1 MPRGGGRAA
10 VTAAAHSGLNNPI
23 LPYQRSHYSFT
34 HRSPKRSLNVVS
46 PLPFSCNKFFF
57 AQDSGDFSG
66 VEPIALGNV
75 ALPPSPQGRL
85 VFWKRDNKVLVEIL
99 NPISINS
106 PSISPQQIDAKATS
120 IVKEIDKD
128 LAFKLL
134 TYFAIILQAG
144 LLAYG
149 YLELS
154 AYYEQFGIS
163 TTELEL
169 GTPTILTYGYSYAF
183 SSIMGLVYLIP
194 FIGVLILGL
203 LFISVA
209 LTFVYLLMNRVSKKG
224 EILEKGTWGGMLLLL
239 VFIAPVLGVHHGVE
253 RARENI
259 KADSGIDT
267 SNGISRVHS
276 IITDK
281 GEKIT
286 GQLVVADTKSSFLL
300 VKDTLY
306 KIDNKSNRV
315 MRQTLLKAKDKKEPT
330 DAR

>member
-1 MPRGGGRAA
+1 
-10 VTAAAHSGLNNPI
+10 
-23 LPYQRSHYSFT
+23 
-34 HRSPKRSLNVVS
+34 
-46 PLPFSCNKFFF
+46 
-57 AQDSGDFSG
+57 
-66 VEPIALGNV
+66 
-75 ALPPSPQGRL
+75 
-85 VFWKRDNKVLVEIL
+85 VFWKRDNKIQVGIL
-99 NPISINS
+99 NPINISS
-106 PSISPQQIDAKATS
+106 PSSSPKQGDTKS
-120 IVKEIDKD
+120 PPIVREVDKD
-128 LAFKLL
+128 FAIKLL
-134 TYFAIILQAG
+134 TYFAIVLQAG

-154 AYYEQFGIS
+154 AYYEQFGIG

-169 GTPTILTYGYSYAF
+169 GTPTILVYGYSYAF

-194 FIGVLILGL
+194 FIGAVIPGL
-203 LFISVA
+203 MFISVA
-209 LTFVYLLMNRVSKKG
+209 LTFVYLLMSRVSKKG

-259 KADSGIDT
+259 KADSGIDV

-281 GEKIT
+281 GEIT

-306 KIDNKSNRV
+306 KVDNKTNRV
-315 MRQTLLKAKDKKEPT
+315 MRKTVLKAKDKKDP
-330 DAR
+330 ARKAD